1 MKKSILLFAFALVAM
16 IAITSC
22 SNSAPADA
30 TAPVADSTLV
40 DSTAA
45 PVDSVSTAVDTTTV
59 K

>member
-30 TAPVADSTLV
+30 TVPAADSTLV
-40 DSTAA
+40 DSTSVTA
-45 PVDSVSTAVDTTTV
+45 DSVLTVVDPTAV

>member
-22 SNSAPADA
+22 SNSAPADS
-30 TAPVADSTLV
+30 TVTVADSTLV
-40 DSTAA
+40 DSTS
-45 PVDSVSTAVDTTTV
+45 VTTDSTLVDTVTV